1 MLSIPCP
8 WCGERSQVEFA
19 YGGDAAVK
27 RPADPAATSD
37 QAWHDYVFVRDNP
50 KGPLEELWYHA
61 AGCRRFF
68 KVRRDTVTHAI
79 LGAAPVDGAGPEK
92 A

>member
-1 MLSIPCP
+1 MLLIPCP

-19 YGGDAAVK
+19 YGGDANLK
-27 RPADPAATSD
+27 RPAEPARTSAD
-37 QAWHDYVFVRDNP
+37 TWHDYLFVRDNP
-50 KGPLEELWYHA
+50 KGPMDELWYHA

-79 LGAAPVDGAGPEK
+79 LASSLLSEK
-92 A
+92 R